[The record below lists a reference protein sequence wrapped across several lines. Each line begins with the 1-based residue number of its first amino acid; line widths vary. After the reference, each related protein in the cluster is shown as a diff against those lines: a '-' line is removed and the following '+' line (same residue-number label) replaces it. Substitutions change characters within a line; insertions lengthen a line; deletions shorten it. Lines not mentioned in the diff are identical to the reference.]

1 MATLTPN
8 NGFILP
14 SVNDPTDQDLWGG
27 YLNENFEALD
37 DLIVPIELPASIP
50 IGAGMDYWGTTAPS
64 GFIFPFGQAINRT
77 TFSLLFAVMGTAYGA
92 GDGSTTFNLPDKRDR
107 ASFAKGDMGG
117 TPANR
122 ITNKSGGWNG
132 NTLGAAG
139 GAEQHTL
146 TVPEIPPHTH
156 SDSTVNR
163 GSGTGSYGNLAV
175 GDDLRRTTITGGSTG
190 GGGAHNNL
198 PPGIVCNY
206 IIFTGVQ

>member
-37 DLIVPIELPASIP
+37 DLVGADIGIP
-50 IGAGMDYWGTTAPS
+50 VGAGMDYWGTTAPS
-64 GFIFPFGQAINRT
+64 GFIFPFGQAINRS

-107 ASFAKGDMGG
+107 ASFAKGNMGG

-132 NTLGAAG
+132 NTLGASG
-139 GAEQHTL
+139 GAEDHTL
-146 TVPEIPPHTH
+146 TVPQIPPHTH
-156 SDSTVNR
+156 TVFGQNFGFDGSAPNQRVALNPTSGNANRTSDT
-163 GSGTGSYGNLAV
+163 
-175 GDDLRRTTITGGSTG
+175 TG
-190 GGGAHNNL
+190 GGEAHNNL

-206 IIFTGVQ
+206 IIFTGVE